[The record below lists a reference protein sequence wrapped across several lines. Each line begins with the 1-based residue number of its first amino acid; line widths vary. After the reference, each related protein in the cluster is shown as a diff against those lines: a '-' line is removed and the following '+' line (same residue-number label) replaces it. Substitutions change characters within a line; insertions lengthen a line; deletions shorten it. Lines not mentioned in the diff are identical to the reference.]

1 MPPVMTDEQIR
12 ADGAALQSAIAYNQ
26 ILGDVSRGNHS
37 GPALAN
43 ILAMSTAEQRRQ
55 LIDWARTAYGDRAAA
70 DMAREL
76 DRHTLIDPVKLANTF
91 AEQYPRL
98 DAAPAPAAPAPAA
111 PAPVAAGAPADAP
124 SDGRL
129 WLPGNSSLPLLSDEA
144 SAALDRLDAAI
155 ESHNTALFGVEP
167 GLAWF
172 PDGAKLPVTG
182 TNVST
187 LGGAYDKAS
196 TLIPLWRTRI
206 EELRTALEGSGEY
219 LINQQLDSLREPITR
234 LSTAAEDSRP
244 LNTMVASAGV
254 AANDTFHQMRG
265 EALDKRRQIS
275 EIVATREGRLTE
287 IPAVAAH
294 LDRADA
300 AEQRG
305 RDIGALAARIPAPD
319 AQAAPATPTAAR
331 PLSGSATPTSAAPAA
346 RAGGAPAGVSGPG
359 SSAGSGNA
367 SSGKSTDDLAKL
379 LSGLGGSAMPQIP
392 NPAQAMAPL
401 AQAAQQ
407 AAKPLAQAA
416 EPLNQ
421 AVKTMPEE
429 LLKALRGADPAND
442 KAAAVDT
449 AASRAADSD
458 RAAATSPT
466 VVLPAAAPVSGLGIP
481 GSEARTHQLDA
492 SGKPVDKDGDGKVD
506 KDAVPLSKKTVKPFD
521 LAVPVDGANVQVA
534 GVPDPRIGEMMLQM
548 AGAGEDRPVS
558 VLDAAKAAGMDI
570 TSLGDPIDPALAET
584 GNAVIGTE
592 KSGIYLGDGRV
603 LTSTGEVTDL
613 DSVVGEDGFIA
624 EVPLPEL
631 PDETPAGDAPTALS
645 SAGAAPLPP
654 LEPLPPQAAVPAA
667 DVTAPPPAA
676 EPAPAAPTPPEAG
689 TAPAPAPAPAE
700 PAEPAEPAAP
710 AEPAPPVATPAPPAQ
725 APADESA
732 PRGTGGL
739 PQQVA
744 YQGRALG

>member
-1 MPPVMTDEQIR
+1 MTDEQIR

-76 DRHTLIDPVKLANTF
+76 DRHTLIDPVKIANTF

-98 DAAPAPAAPAPAA
+98 DAAPAPAAPTPAPAV
-111 PAPVAAGAPADAP
+111 PVAAGAPADAP

-155 ESHNTALFGVEP
+155 ESHNTTLFGVNP
-167 GLAWF
+167 SLAWF
-172 PDGAKLPVTG
+172 PDGARLPVTG

-187 LGGAYDKAS
+187 LGGAHDKAS

-219 LINQQLDSLREPITR
+219 LINQQLDALREPITR

-244 LNTMVASAGV
+244 LNTMLAAGGV

-287 IPAVAAH
+287 ISAVAAH
-294 LDRADA
+294 LDKADA
-300 AEQRG
+300 AERQG
-305 RDIGALAARIPAPD
+305 RDIGALAARIPAP
-319 AQAAPATPTAAR
+319 ATAAGTSAAAPAAR
-331 PLSGSATPTSAAPAA
+331 PASGSATPTSAAPAA

-367 SSGKSTDDLAKL
+367 SGGKSTDDLAKL
-379 LSGLGGSAMPQIP
+379 LSGLGGGAMPQIP

-466 VVLPAAAPVSGLGIP
+466 VVLPAAAPVSGLGVP
-481 GSEARTHQLDA
+481 GSDARTHQLDA
-492 SGKPVDKDGDGKVD
+492 NGKPVDRDGDGKVD

-570 TSLGDPIDPALAET
+570 TSLGDPIDPAQAET
-584 GNAVIGTE
+584 GNAVIGAE

-631 PDETPAGDAPTALS
+631 PEETPAGDAQTAPS
-645 SAGAAPLPP
+645 SASAAPLPP

-700 PAEPAEPAAP
+700 PAEPAESAEPAAP

>member
-98 DAAPAPAAPAPAA
+98 DAAPAPAAPTPAPAV
-111 PAPVAAGAPADAP
+111 PVAAGAPADAP

-144 SAALDRLDAAI
+144 SAALDRLDSAI
-155 ESHNTALFGVEP
+155 ESHNTTLFGVNP
-167 GLAWF
+167 SLAWF

-219 LINQQLDSLREPITR
+219 LINQQLVALREPITR

-244 LNTMVASAGV
+244 LNSMLAAGGV

-265 EALDKRRQIS
+265 EALNKRRQIS

-294 LDRADA
+294 LDKADA
-300 AEQRG
+300 AERQG
-305 RDIGALAARIPAPD
+305 RDIGALASRIPAP
-319 AQAAPATPTAAR
+319 ATAAGAPAAAPAAR
-331 PLSGSATPTSAAPAA
+331 PTSGSATPTSAAPAA
-346 RAGGAPAGVSGPG
+346 RAGGAPAGVGGPG

-466 VVLPAAAPVSGLGIP
+466 VVLPAAAPVSGLGVP
-481 GSEARTHQLDA
+481 GSDARTHQLDA
-492 SGKPVDKDGDGKVD
+492 NGKPVDKDGDGKVD

-570 TSLGDPIDPALAET
+570 TSLGDPINPAQAET
-584 GNAVIGTE
+584 GNAVIGAE

-603 LTSTGEVTDL
+603 LTSTGEMTDL

-631 PDETPAGDAPTALS
+631 PEETPAGDAQTAPS

-654 LEPLPPQAAVPAA
+654 LEPLPSQAAVPAE

-689 TAPAPAPAPAE
+689 AAPVPAPAPAA
-700 PAEPAEPAAP
+700 
-710 AEPAPPVATPAPPAQ
+710 PAPPVATPPLPAQ

>member
-76 DRHTLIDPVKLANTF
+76 DRHTLIDPVKIANTF

-98 DAAPAPAAPAPAA
+98 DAAPAPAAPTPAPAV
-111 PAPVAAGAPADAP
+111 PVAAGAPADAP

-155 ESHNTALFGVEP
+155 ESHNTTLFGVNP
-167 GLAWF
+167 SLAWF
-172 PDGAKLPVTG
+172 PDGARLPVTG

-187 LGGAYDKAS
+187 LGGAHDKAS

-206 EELRTALEGSGEY
+206 EELRTALEGGGEY
-219 LINQQLDSLREPITR
+219 LINQQLDALREPITR

-244 LNTMVASAGV
+244 LNTMLAAGGV

-287 IPAVAAH
+287 ISAVAAH
-294 LDRADA
+294 LDKADA
-300 AEQRG
+300 AERQG
-305 RDIGALAARIPAPD
+305 RDIGALAARIPAP
-319 AQAAPATPTAAR
+319 ATAAGTSAAAPAAR
-331 PLSGSATPTSAAPAA
+331 PASGSATPTSAAPAA

-367 SSGKSTDDLAKL
+367 SGGKSTDDLAKL
-379 LSGLGGSAMPQIP
+379 LSGLGGGAMPQIP

-466 VVLPAAAPVSGLGIP
+466 VVLPAAAPVSGLGVP
-481 GSEARTHQLDA
+481 GSDARTHQLDA
-492 SGKPVDKDGDGKVD
+492 NGKPVDRDGDGKVD

-570 TSLGDPIDPALAET
+570 TSLGDPIDPAQAET
-584 GNAVIGTE
+584 GNAVIGAE

-631 PDETPAGDAPTALS
+631 PEETPAGDAQTAPS
-645 SAGAAPLPP
+645 SASAAPLPP
-654 LEPLPPQAAVPAA
+654 LEPLPPQAAVPAE

-689 TAPAPAPAPAE
+689 TAPVPAPAPA
-700 PAEPAEPAAP
+700 A
-710 AEPAPPVATPAPPAQ
+710 PAPPVATPPPPAQ

-732 PRGTGGL
+732 PRGTGAL